1 MPPPLQCNLT
11 AHHYLNLH
19 VPYTPVKKCLS
30 EDCFEFYNPFDHPWS
45 LGPRFIP
52 EPTPS
57 WFLSQLRNNFRF
69 LARHLH
75 PDKVP
80 PSLRDNATRA
90 FTLLREGRAHLGGG
104 GRERGNSDETESVSS
119 KGDLVLTVAQENAK
133 KKAQFDYYCEDH
145 YWTGSHPREMSFKNL
160 VRNRVDRQWSACEEL
175 LGEREWYVWRDK
187 VISQFDLMGR
197 KMDNEKGWLGLP
209 EWGWGWEYRILG
221 PDNATTTKTEHLKQ
235 MKNEWFGR
243 GGTLQRVS
251 VWDKCDEMSFL
262 VPANKKDPET
272 GKINGIIEL
281 SVVEEGCQW
290 YNEEGKWKIKLIGE
304 ELYDMRYVYLFRGV
318 VLMALGWWLW
328 KKWRARGKG
337 RRNQGTEA
345 VSRPEMG
352 ERRKRRN
359 KWDGSDVRSPY
370 GRHIYESEHID
381 SEDTN
386 FEDTDSGDTNFE
398 DRNLHQFGRR

>member
-30 EDCFEFYNPFDHPWS
+30 EDCFEFYDPFNHPWN

-80 PSLRDNATRA
+80 PSLRDNATRT
-90 FTLLREGRAHLGGG
+90 FTLLREGRAHLGGE
-104 GRERGNSDETESVSS
+104 GRERGNSDETESISS
-119 KGDLVLTVAQENAK
+119 KGDLVLTVVQENAK

-145 YWTGSHPREMSFKNL
+145 YWIGSHPREMSFKNL

-175 LGEREWYVWRDK
+175 LGEREWSVWRDK

-197 KMDNEKGWLGLP
+197 KMDNENAWLALP

-221 PDNATTTKTEHLKQ
+221 RDNATTTTTAEDLKQ

-262 VPANKKDPET
+262 VPANKKDPKT
-272 GKINGIIEL
+272 GKINGIIER
-281 SVVEEGCQW
+281 SVVDEGCQW
-290 YNEEGKWKIKLIGE
+290 YNEEGKWKMKLIGE
-304 ELYDMRYVYLFRGV
+304 ELYDMRYFYLFRGV

-345 VSRPEMG
+345 VSRPEMV
-352 ERRKRRN
+352 ERRKRQINGMDQMYDRHMG
-359 KWDGSDVRSPY
+359 DIFMSPNISILETQISKTE
-370 GRHIYESEHID
+370 IYTN
-381 SEDTN
+381 SEDN
-386 FEDTDSGDTNFE
+386 SSEGTDS
-398 DRNLHQFGRR
+398 